1 MRNVMPLEAQV
12 EMVQASGLDTLV
24 CCPDAWALRHE
35 FTNTQTGETIPARC
49 GSWTC
54 PYCGPRKVDMWRQLI
69 KLAEPGLH
77 VVLTK
82 VGKTLEEASRTLT
95 TVLQYLRRGS
105 AGRGKDHEGARPAY
119 PIQVLSVLEEHQDF
133 EKNGFHWHLLVKGVD
148 FLPNE
153 VVSEALRS
161 ATKGRSYI
169 TKVRR
174 IHNQKAIGYV
184 TKYLMKQIDRERRGI
199 LQETRHVK
207 AAVWE
212 PLAGNEDAQAEPYAY
227 GVSLDDQG
235 QVVEQERVEVIERMC
250 KARRIRYSRKFFPA
264 STAVLRRRLFGGADE
279 QTEDE
284 TTPAEEAEAEAVGDD
299 LSPESPEQEAT
310 SEQETPVEDQQQAVK
325 RSEWVL
331 REAAPFSKDR
341 TVYRLRRRK
350 AVRAALERFREGKRL
365 YSRRVVSIWSYQR
378 EQVRLAG

>member
-1 MRNVMPLEAQV
+1 MRESLSLEAQV
-12 EMVQASGLDTLV
+12 EMVQASELDALV

-35 FTNTQTGETIPARC
+35 FTNVQTGETIPARC
-49 GSWTC
+49 GSWDC

-69 KLAEPGLH
+69 KMAEPGLH

-82 VGKTLEEASRTLT
+82 VGKTLEEASRVLT

-105 AGRGKDHEGARPAY
+105 PGRGKDHAGARPAY
-119 PIQVLSVLEEHQDF
+119 PMQVLSVLEEHQDF

-184 TKYLMKQIDRERRGI
+184 TKYLMKQIDRERRG
-199 LQETRHVK
+199 LVQETRKVK
-207 AAVWE
+207 VVAWQPV
-212 PLAGNEDAQAEPYAY
+212 AGSEDALGEPVEY
-227 GVSLDDQG
+227 GVCLDEQG

-250 KARRIRYSRKFFPA
+250 KARRIRYSRRFFPA
-264 STAVLRRRLFGGADE
+264 TTAVLRQRLFGKAE
-279 QTEDE
+279 QQAEDE
-284 TTPAEEAEAEAVGDD
+284 TTETEEAESVGGD
-299 LSPESPEQEAT
+299 LPTESTEESGASENGTPEENQR
-310 SEQETPVEDQQQAVK
+310 QAVE
-325 RSEWVL
+325 RSEWAL
-331 REAAPFSKDR
+331 REAAPFSKDI

-350 AVRAALERFREGKRL
+350 AVRRALEQLREGKRL
-365 YSRRVVSIWSYQR
+365 YSRRVITIWSYQR
-378 EQVRLAG
+378 EQLRLAG